1 MGFHL
6 LLATMAALSHGPTTC
21 CLSSPW
27 IKEAPPAVGYSDIF
41 SKADV
46 GKGEQEGSAK
56 QSDTGAYSFARARVH
71 AHTHTHTHTCEY
83 VLVPGPG
90 YLA

>member
-1 MGFHL
+1 MGFCL

-27 IKEAPPAVGYSDIF
+27 IKEAPPALGYSDIF

-56 QSDTGAYSFARARVH
+56 QSNTGAYSFAHACVH
-71 AHTHTHTHTCEY
+71 AHTHTNTHMSMF
-83 VLVPGPG
+83 
-90 YLA
+90 